1 MLPLQ
6 IDEVGP
12 QHIAAL
18 VADKVTEHKTL
29 EYKEKLPD
37 GTEGAKKE
45 FLADVSS
52 FANSSGGDI
61 VFGIRDQRDSS
72 GKATG
77 VPEKI
82 VGLSGINLSAQRERL
97 EAIIRDGIKPKI
109 PGAQTRDL
117 EIQGQGSV
125 VLLRVGRSWIGPHM
139 VSYAGTSR
147 FYSRHSTGKYQLD
160 VQEIGLAFA
169 EQRALGE
176 RLREWRTER
185 IAKVLADEGPLPVQG
200 PSRLLL
206 HFVPAGALAGQ
217 QSFGPWPLPNNV
229 RNLLRP
235 SSLQGTVWR
244 YNADGFLV
252 ASFDEP
258 ARKHAAYVQLFR
270 NGSLEYVDGY
280 ILNTGKQYGAGREQE
295 VPSKAFEEKLVNTF
309 GSALLVINRIGI
321 NDPIYFSAALTGVKG
336 MRLSRSDLYEI
347 GFQHTFDREIVQTPE
362 MEIDRAE
369 EPPYRNSVLPIANSI
384 WQANGYEETPW
395 LRTWGI
401 DRNPPTDLKRIRIPS
416 SVTP

>member
-6 IDEVGP
+6 IDEVDS
-12 QHIAAL
+12 QHIVAL
-18 VADKVTEHKTL
+18 VTNKATERKTL
-29 EYKEKLPD
+29 EYKERLPD

-45 FLADVSS
+45 FVADVSS

-61 VFGIRDQRDSS
+61 VFGIRDQRDSG

-82 VGLSGINLSAQRERL
+82 VGLSGVNLSAERERL
-97 EAIIRDGIKPKI
+97 EAIIRDGIKPRI
-109 PGAQTRDL
+109 PVVQTKDL

-139 VSYAGTSR
+139 VSYGGTSR

-176 RLREWRTER
+176 RLREWRMER
-185 IAKVLADEGPLPVQG
+185 IAKVLAEEGPLPIEG

-206 HFVPAGALAGQ
+206 HFVPARALAGQ
-217 QSFGPWPLPNNV
+217 QSSGIWPLPNDV
-229 RNLLRP
+229 RSLLKP
-235 SSLQGTVWR
+235 SSLRGTLWR

-252 ASFDEP
+252 ASFDES

-270 NGSLEYVDGY
+270 DGSLEYADGD
-280 ILNTGKQYGAGREQE
+280 ILNTGRKYGAGHESE
-295 VPSKAFEEKLVNTF
+295 IPGEAFEGKLVNTF

-336 MRLSRSDLYEI
+336 MRLSRPDRYEI
-347 GFQHTFDREIVQTPE
+347 GFQHTFDREIIQTPE
-362 MEIDRAE
+362 MQIDRAE
-369 EPPYRNSVLPIANSI
+369 EAPYRDSVFPIANSI

-395 LRTWGI
+395 LRSWGL
-401 DRNPPTDLKRIRIPS
+401 DRNRRPISRE
-416 SVTP
+416 